1 MTHKIK
7 MMIAKHKSVLLYVI
21 FGIIT
26 TAVNYLVYLPLYNFL
41 TLPASICNVVAWFV
55 AVIVAFLTN
64 KPFVFNSHD
73 WSLKTVSDELS
84 KFLGMRIVSGLAETA
99 IIFLTV
105 DVLNWNG
112 NLWKLITS
120 ALVITINY
128 IASKFIVFDKNE
140 KSSG

>member
-1 MTHKIK
+1 MIYKIH
-7 MMIAKHKSVLLYVI
+7 MIIAKHKSVLLYVI

-41 TLPASICNVVAWFV
+41 TLPAAICNVVAWFV